1 METVSSVQLMG
12 SGNQERLPV
21 CLPDFPCLS
30 SCVRLDA
37 DHPDA
42 VCWHWHRALEL
53 FYLKQGSLEY
63 QTAHQKIVLP
73 EGACGLVNTGV
84 LHRTQVPADSK
95 PVIQLLHLFEPE
107 LITPQIPGQ
116 LYARYVQ
123 PVTDSSGLE
132 LLCLL
137 PEDPKCTRIIRRI
150 RESFDLD
157 ESIFGYELLRCR
169 QLTDIWLDLLPF
181 VTASCGSMIR
191 SREKVE
197 DLQLKT
203 ILVFIQE
210 HLTEPLTVHD
220 LALSAHI
227 SERSCYRL
235 FRDCLQSTPLSYI
248 RSLRLRK
255 ACRLLV
261 QTPDSITRIAADCG
275 FASASCF
282 ASQFRCAF
290 GCTPGTWRKR
300 WQESDTTRHDCDSR
314 KTKKSIS

>member
-107 LITPQIPGQ
+107 LITP
-116 LYARYVQ
+116 A
-123 PVTDSSGLE
+123 DSRAAVCP
-132 LLCLL
+132 LC
-137 PEDPKCTRIIRRI
+137 
-150 RESFDLD
+150 
-157 ESIFGYELLRCR
+157 
-169 QLTDIWLDLLPF
+169 
-181 VTASCGSMIR
+181 
-191 SREKVE
+191 
-197 DLQLKT
+197 
-203 ILVFIQE
+203 
-210 HLTEPLTVHD
+210 
-220 LALSAHI
+220 
-227 SERSCYRL
+227 
-235 FRDCLQSTPLSYI
+235 
-248 RSLRLRK
+248 
-255 ACRLLV
+255 
-261 QTPDSITRIAADCG
+261 
-275 FASASCF
+275 SASDR
-282 ASQFRCAF
+282 QFRTGAALPAA
-290 GCTPGTWRKR
+290 GGSEVHPHHTANQRVL
-300 WQESDTTRHDCDSR
+300 
-314 KTKKSIS
+314 